1 MKDNFKHLNGY
12 GVYPSELVFDDNEF
26 SIQRPLISL
35 YFNIAFAILMISSGI
50 ASIVDGI
57 QNHSINWAFY
67 LQIGLTS
74 ILVMLLLL
82 VLYLVFRFQK
92 LNKKIYSY
100 KDIKTFEVKQDG
112 TFINLKIH
120 FLDNST
126 DRIKLY
132 RNTKSKGFIELL
144 NSTV

>member
-12 GVYPSELVFDDNEF
+12 GVYPTELVFDDNEL

-82 VLYLVFRFQK
+82 VLYLVFRFRK

-100 KDIKTFEVKQDG
+100 KDIKTFEVKQVG

-132 RNTKSKGFIELL
+132 KNKKSKEFIEFL
-144 NSTV
+144 NAIV